1 MTMGDRKFELMRTHP
16 YMDRV
21 RPAWVLG
28 VGVLSLLA
36 LGCADA
42 SGATG
47 GDMPLPA
54 DRAAGD
60 EQTATPATPAAE
72 ALDAGA
78 VIEAAVV
85 APPAPEPPFV
95 GPVDIAAGAEHTC
108 SLRDGRVRCW
118 GSNAFHQL
126 GDPALA
132 NGRGVFRAERRVME
146 GLTRAVALGAGTHH
160 TCAIVDSGAALCW
173 GHGGYGQLGDGGRED
188 RPVPVRVPL
197 DAPVRSIS
205 GGDGHT
211 CAALTGGAVYC
222 WGRND
227 HGQLGDA
234 SFTPRPTPV
243 RVTLPEDA
251 VEVAAGRF
259 HTCARGESG
268 WVQCWGMHL
277 FGQLG
282 ARVRVTGGHRAVPE
296 AIARLDDAVG
306 LAAGVDHTCA
316 LRRSGR
322 VMCWGRNEHGQLRL
336 DRMRGLPETAVLV
349 LGDGHSCALVP
360 GARLMCVGANRRQ
373 QIGAGGPLVGVPRRV
388 REGEGSARVA
398 LGYRHTCWID
408 AAGTIGCRGEPEG
421 GLLGLEIVAP
431 VALPT
436 TPAQ

>member
-1 MTMGDRKFELMRTHP
+1 MTMGDRKFARERAL
-16 YMDRV
+16 V
-21 RPAWVLG
+21 
-28 VGVLSLLA
+28 VGALALLA

-42 SGATG
+42 SGPASV
-47 GDMPLPA
+47 DLPVA
-54 DRAAGD
+54 RDPAAGN
-60 EQTATPATPAAE
+60 ERTAATPAQVEPPH
-72 ALDAGA
+72 DAGA
-78 VIEAAVV
+78 PQVAQAA
-85 APPAPEPPFV
+85 PTPPEPPFT

-108 SLRDGRVRCW
+108 ALRDGQVRCW

-126 GDPALA
+126 GDAALA
-132 NGRGVFRAERRVME
+132 NGRGAFREERRAVA
-146 GLTRAVALGAGTHH
+146 GLARVVALGAGTHH

-173 GHGGYGQLGDGGRED
+173 GHGGYGQLGDGGVDD
-188 RPVPVRVPL
+188 RAVPVRVPL

-211 CAALTGGAVYC
+211 CAAVTGGAVYC

-227 HGQLGDA
+227 HGQLGNG

-243 RVTLPEDA
+243 RVALPEDA

-282 ARVRVTGGHRAVPE
+282 ARVRVTGGHRATP
-296 AIARLDDAVG
+296 AALARLDDAVG
-306 LAAGVDHTCA
+306 LGAGMDHTCA

-322 VMCWGRNEHGQLRL
+322 VMCWGRNDHGQLRL
-336 DRMRGLPETAVLV
+336 DRMRALPANTQLA
-349 LGDGHSCALVP
+349 LGEGHSCALVP
-360 GARLMCVGANRRQ
+360 GGRLSCVGNNRRQ
-373 QIGAGGPLVGVPRRV
+373 QLGAGGGAARRA
-388 REGEGSARVA
+388 RDGEGSARVA

-408 AAGTIGCRGEPEG
+408 TAGVIVCRGEPEG
-421 GLLGLEIVAP
+421 GRLGAEPGAP
-431 VALPT
+431 TATPA

>member
-1 MTMGDRKFELMRTHP
+1 MTTSDGKIDLRGPRLER
-16 YMDRV
+16 RV
-21 RPAWVLG
+21 TLVHRLG
-28 VGVLSLLA
+28 VGTFALLV
-36 LGCADA
+36 LGCGDA
-42 SGATG
+42 SAGAG
-47 GDMPLPA
+47 SDVPLPA
-54 DRAAGD
+54 EHAAGD
-60 EQTATPATPAAE
+60 ERATPPVVTASEPE
-72 ALDAGA
+72 DAG
-78 VIEAAVV
+78 VAAV
-85 APPAPEPPFV
+85 PPVVLPPPEPPFV

-126 GDPALA
+126 GDPTLA
-132 NGRGVFRAERRVME
+132 NGRGVFREERLEVV

-160 TCAIVDSGAALCW
+160 TCAIVDSGAAFCW
-173 GHGGYGQLGDGGRED
+173 GHGGYGQLGDGGRDD
-188 RPVPVRVPL
+188 RPTPVRVPL
-197 DAPVRSIS
+197 DAPARSIS

-211 CAALTGGAVYC
+211 CAALSGGAVYC

-243 RVTLPEDA
+243 RVALPEDA
-251 VEVAAGRF
+251 AEVAAGRF

-282 ARVRVTGGHRAVPE
+282 VRVRVTGGHRAVPE
-296 AIARLDDAVG
+296 PIAQLDDAIG

-322 VMCWGRNEHGQLRL
+322 VLCWGRNEHSQLRL
-336 DRMRGLPETAVLV
+336 DRLRGLPANTALV
-349 LGDGHSCALVP
+349 LGDAHSCALVP
-360 GARLMCVGANRRQ
+360 GARLMCVGGNRRQ
-373 QIGAGGPLVGVPRRV
+373 QLGAGPLQVGTPRRV

-408 AAGTIGCRGEPEG
+408 PAGAIGCRGEPEG
-421 GLLGLEIVAP
+421 GRLGREGAASVAP
-431 VALPT
+431 QTV
-436 TPAQ
+436 PAQ